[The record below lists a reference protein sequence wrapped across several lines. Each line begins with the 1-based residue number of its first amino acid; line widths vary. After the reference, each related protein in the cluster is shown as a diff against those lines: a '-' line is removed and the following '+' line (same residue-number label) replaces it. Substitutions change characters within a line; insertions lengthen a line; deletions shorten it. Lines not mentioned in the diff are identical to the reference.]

1 MPSADASAPDAFR
14 LPRNVKPSRY
24 RLTLQPDL
32 ETFTFKGEQTVDIE
46 IVEPTSSVAL
56 NAAEL
61 EIGRAALRRPPFD
74 SPPEGGIGG
83 GNSPAQGGN
92 GGGLAALSISLD
104 ADAETVTLDF
114 GETLAPGPAQLD
126 LEFTGVLNDRL
137 VGFYRSE
144 YQAPNPETGESE
156 TRYLATTQFE
166 ATDARRAFPC
176 WDEPAQKA
184 VFDVTLVFADGYQAV
199 SNTPIVEEK
208 ILRSAQNDN
217 GSGQNDNG
225 AVQSDVGPGL
235 KSVRFAETPVMS
247 TYLLAFVVGDLAAVA
262 ADAADGTRV
271 GVWTTRGKEN
281 QAGFALDTSVKLLGY
296 FNEYF
301 GIPYPLPKLDHI
313 AIPDFAAGAMENWGC
328 VTYRETALL
337 VDPENSS
344 AGTRQRVAEVVA
356 HEMAHMWFGDLVTME
371 WWDDL
376 WLNESFASW
385 MGTKAVDWL
394 FPDWEMWTQ
403 FVNMDTNRA
412 LSLDGLKN
420 SHPIEQEVKNPAEVS
435 QLFDAISY
443 SKGASVIRM
452 LEQFLGPE
460 VFRGGLYRYLSGNEY
475 GNARTQD
482 LWAALEQES
491 GQPVTAIMDSWVM
504 QMGYPVLQV
513 EAERSADDAQ
523 LSLSQERFVYDR
535 PEIAELDG
543 DAPPDIPDI
552 EDAGE
557 IWRVPVTVSAPGQV
571 TASTVMEA
579 REAQLTIPT
588 GDWYKVNA
596 DQTGFYRVNYSG
608 DDWRRLAP
616 AISSRELP
624 ATDRLGIQN
633 DAYALSRAGLLPITQ
648 FLELAGSYSGETD
661 ASVWSDLASNLRD
674 IEQLIA
680 AEPVR
685 PAYQKFGRELFGP
698 AARRAG
704 WTPRPGDGHLDSLL
718 RSTVLG
724 QAGSYNDPETLA
736 QATELFNSYLS
747 DPEAVH
753 PDLRGVVFSLAAQ
766 APTSDSERRATFD
779 RLWELEGRATL
790 QEEKIRLLLSMSRFQ
805 DAGLLRETLERAL
818 SPRVRSQDTITVV
831 SGVAANPVGREPAW
845 EFIKDNW
852 AEFDRRYGGGGFG
865 LMRLVS
871 VCSSFT
877 TEERRADVEGFFA
890 EHPAPAAERTIR
902 QALERI
908 RLNIRWLEQNLPALN
923 AWFGV

>member
-1 MPSADASAPDAFR
+1 MPSADAVV
-14 LPRNVKPSRY
+14 LPANVKPNKY

-32 ETFTFKGEQTVDIE
+32 NTFTFKGEQTVDIE
-46 IVEPTSSVAL
+46 ILEPTARIVL

-61 EIGRAALRRPPFD
+61 EITGVALRR
-74 SPPEGGIGG
+74 
-83 GNSPAQGGN
+83 N
-92 GGGLAALSISLD
+92 GSGTSTHAVSLD
-104 ADAETVTLDF
+104 ADTETVTLDF
-114 GETLAPGPAQLD
+114 GRTLSPGRAQLEM
-126 LEFTGVLNDRL
+126 EFTGILNDRL

-144 YQAPNPETGESE
+144 YQDAEGQ
-156 TRYLATTQFE
+156 TRHLATTQFE

-184 VFDVTLVFADGYQAV
+184 VFDVTLIFDEAYQAV
-199 SNTPIVEEK
+199 SNTPIVEE
-208 ILRSAQNDN
+208 SSPA
-217 GSGQNDNG
+217 
-225 AVQSDVGPGL
+225 PGL
-235 KSVRFAETPVMS
+235 RSVRFGETPIMS
-247 TYLLAFVVGDLAAVA
+247 TYLLAFVVGDLVSVE

-271 GVWTTRGKEN
+271 GIWTTRGKEN

-313 AIPDFAAGAMENWGC
+313 AIPDFAAGAMENWGA

-394 FPDWEMWTQ
+394 FPEWEMWTQ

-443 SKGASVIRM
+443 SKGGSVIRM
-452 LEQFLGPE
+452 LENFLGPE
-460 VFRGGLYRYLSGNEY
+460 VFQGGLYRYLKGHEY

-482 LWAALEQES
+482 LWAALEEES
-491 GQPVTAIMDSWVM
+491 GLPVTNIMDSWVK
-504 QMGYPVLQV
+504 QTGYPVLQV
-513 EAERSADDAQ
+513 QAARSEDEVQ
-523 LSLSQERFVYDR
+523 VSLSQERFVYDR
-535 PEIAELDG
+535 LLGEEEPNPEV
-543 DAPPDIPDI
+543 
-552 EDAGE
+552 
-557 IWRVPVTVSAPGQV
+557 WQVPVTVSAPG
-571 TASTVMEA
+571 ASSASMVMEA
-579 REAQLTIPT
+579 KEAAVSLLAASPAS
-588 GDWYKVNA
+588 DWYKVNA
-596 DQTGFYRVNYSG
+596 DQTGFYRVNYTNE
-608 DDWRRLAP
+608 DWQRLAP
-616 AISSRELP
+616 AIRSLELP

-680 AEPVR
+680 DEPVR
-685 PAYQKFGRELFGP
+685 PAYQRFGRELFAP

-704 WTPRPGDGHLDSLL
+704 WTPRPDDGHLDSLL

-724 QAGSYNDPETLA
+724 QSGTYNDPETLA
-736 QATELFNSYLS
+736 QATDLFQRYLS
-747 DPEAVH
+747 DPDAVH

-766 APTSDSERRATFD
+766 AGERATYD
-779 RLWELEGRATL
+779 QLWELEERASL
-790 QEEKIRLLLSMSRFQ
+790 QEEKIRLLLAMSRFQ
-805 DAGLLRETLERAL
+805 DVNLLNDTLERAL
-818 SPRVRSQDTITVV
+818 SSRVRSQDTITVV
-831 SGVAANPVGREPAW
+831 AGVAANPAGREPAW
-845 EFIKDNW
+845 EFVKSNW

-871 VCSSFT
+871 IVNSFT
-877 TEERRADVEGFFA
+877 TEERMADVERFFT
-890 EHPAPAAERTIR
+890 ENPAPAAERTIR
-902 QALERI
+902 QALERM
-908 RLNIRWLEQNLPALN
+908 RLNIRWLEQNRPALN
-923 AWFGV
+923 AWFGL

>member
-1 MPSADASAPDAFR
+1 MPSADAVV
-14 LPRNVKPSRY
+14 LPANVKPSKY
-24 RLTLQPDL
+24 SMTLRPDL
-32 ETFTFKGEQTVDIE
+32 ETFAFVGEQTVDID
-46 IVEPTSSVAL
+46 IAVPTARIKL

-61 EIGRAALRRPPFD
+61 EITDVVLRH
-74 SPPEGGIGG
+74 
-83 GNSPAQGGN
+83 N
-92 GGGLAALSISLD
+92 GSSIPVHSLSLNED
-104 ADAETVTLDF
+104 TETVTLDF
-114 GETLAPGPAQLD
+114 GQTLAQGPAQLYMK
-126 LEFTGVLNDRL
+126 FTGILNDRL

-144 YQAPNPETGESE
+144 YQDTEGQTK
-156 TRYLATTQFE
+156 YLATTQFE

-184 VFDVTLVFADGYQAV
+184 VFDVTLVFNDILQAV
-199 SNTPIVEEK
+199 SNTPIVEES
-208 ILRSAQNDN
+208 IPA
-217 GSGQNDNG
+217 
-225 AVQSDVGPGL
+225 PGM
-235 KSVRFAETPVMS
+235 KSVRFAETPIMS
-247 TYLLAFVVGDLAAVA
+247 TYLLAFVVGDLVSVEAPAAG
-262 ADAADGTRV
+262 GTKV

-443 SKGASVIRM
+443 SKGGSVLRM
-452 LEQFLGPE
+452 LENFLTPDI
-460 VFRGGLYRYLSGNEY
+460 FQKGLYRYLKANEY

-482 LWAALEQES
+482 LWSALEEES
-491 GQPVTAIMDSWVM
+491 GMPVTSIMDSWVK
-504 QMGYPVLQV
+504 QTGYPVLQI
-513 EAERSADDAQ
+513 EADRRPDGVMV
-523 LSLSQERFVYDR
+523 SLSQERFVYDHLLGEEEPN
-535 PEIAELDG
+535 PEV
-543 DAPPDIPDI
+543 
-552 EDAGE
+552 
-557 IWRVPVTVSAPGQV
+557 WQVPVSVSAPGA
-571 TASTVMEA
+571 TSASTVMDNKEA
-579 REAQLTIPT
+579 VITVPVPNPSE
-588 GDWYKVNA
+588 DWYKVNA
-596 DQTGFYRVNYSG
+596 GQTGFFRVNYTSE
-608 DDWRRLAP
+608 DWQRLAP
-616 AISSRELP
+616 AVSGRELP

-633 DAYALSRAGLLPITQ
+633 DAYALSRAGLLPVTQ

-674 IEQLIA
+674 IEQLISG
-680 AEPVR
+680 EPVH
-685 PAYQKFGRELFGP
+685 PAYQRFGRELFGP

-704 WTPRPGDGHLDSLL
+704 WTPRPQDGHLDSLL
-718 RSTVLG
+718 RSTTLG
-724 QAGSYNDPETLA
+724 QAGSYGDEDTLA
-736 QATELFNSYLS
+736 QASDLFRQYLENS
-747 DPEAVH
+747 DAVH
-753 PDLRGVVFSLAAQ
+753 PDLRGIVFSLAAQ
-766 APTSDSERRATFD
+766 AGDRTTFNHLWDLETRAS
-779 RLWELEGRATL
+779 L
-790 QEEKIRLLLSMSRFQ
+790 QEEKIRLLLAMSRFQ
-805 DAGLLRETLERAL
+805 DVALLNETLESSL
-818 SPRVRSQDTITVV
+818 TSRVRSQDTITVV
-831 SGVAANPVGREPAW
+831 ASVAANPKGRETAW
-845 EFIKDNW
+845 EFVKSNW

-871 VCSSFT
+871 IVNSFT
-877 TEERRADVEGFFA
+877 TEGQMADVENFFT
-890 EHPAPAAERTIR
+890 ENPAPAAERTIR
-902 QALERI
+902 QALERM
-908 RLNIRWLEQNLPALN
+908 RLNIRWLEQNRPALN
-923 AWFGV
+923 SWFGV

>member
-1 MPSADASAPDAFR
+1 MPSAEAVV
-14 LPRNVKPSRY
+14 LPSNVKPSKY
-24 RLTLQPDL
+24 RMTLHPDL
-32 ETFTFKGEQTVDIE
+32 ETFTFQGEQTVDIE
-46 IVEPTSSVAL
+46 IVVPTARISL

-61 EIGRAALRRPPFD
+61 EISGATLRR
-74 SPPEGGIGG
+74 
-83 GNSPAQGGN
+83 N
-92 GGGLAALSISLD
+92 GRTIPVRSISLD
-104 ADAETVTLDF
+104 ADTETAILDF
-114 GETLAPGPAQLD
+114 GETLSQGQAQLD
-126 LEFTGVLNDRL
+126 MQFTGILNDRL

-144 YQAPNPETGESE
+144 YQDAEGR

-184 VFDVTLVFADGYQAV
+184 VFDVTLVFADGYEAV

-208 ILRSAQNDN
+208 SPT
-217 GSGQNDNG
+217 
-225 AVQSDVGPGL
+225 PGK
-235 KSVRFAETPVMS
+235 KSVRFGETPVMS
-247 TYLLAFVVGDLAAVA
+247 TYLLVFVVGDLVSME
-262 ADAADGTRV
+262 ADADGTKV

-412 LSLDGLKN
+412 FSLDGLKN

-443 SKGASVIRM
+443 SKGGSVLRM
-452 LEQFLGPE
+452 LENFLGAE
-460 VFRGGLYRYLSGNEY
+460 VFRGGLYRYLKAHEY
-475 GNARTQD
+475 ANARTQD
-482 LWAALEQES
+482 LWAALEEES
-491 GQPVTAIMDSWVM
+491 GLPVTTIMDSWVK
-504 QMGYPVLQV
+504 QTGYPVLEV
-513 EAERSADDAQ
+513 EADRRANDVQ
-523 LSLSQERFVYDR
+523 ISLSQERFVYDR
-535 PEIAELDG
+535 PLG
-543 DAPPDIPDI
+543 
-552 EDAGE
+552 GE
-557 IWRVPVTVSAPGQV
+557 EPNPEVWQVPVTVSAPGSAS
-571 TASTVMEA
+571 ASTVMDSKEA
-579 REAQLTIPT
+579 VVTLAAAIPSD
-588 GDWYKVNA
+588 DWYKVNA
-596 DQTGFYRVNYSG
+596 DQTGFYRVNYSA
-608 DDWRRLAP
+608 DDWQRLSP
-616 AISSRELP
+616 AISAREFP

-680 AEPVR
+680 GEPVH
-685 PAYQKFGRELFGP
+685 PAYQRFGRELFGP

-704 WTPRPGDGHLDSLL
+704 WTPRPEDGHLDSLL

-724 QAGSYNDPETLA
+724 QSGSYNDPDTLG
-736 QATELFNSYLS
+736 QASDLFLQYLENP
-747 DPEAVH
+747 DAVH

-766 APTSDSERRATFD
+766 AGD
-779 RLWELEGRATL
+779 RTTYDQLWELEERTGL
-790 QEEKIRLLLSMSRFQ
+790 QEEKIRLLLAMSRFQ
-805 DAGLLRETLERAL
+805 DPELLNETLERAL
-818 SPRVRSQDTITVV
+818 SARVRSQDTITVV
-831 SGVAANPVGREPAW
+831 GGVAANPKGRQPAW
-845 EFIKDNW
+845 DFLKSNW
-852 AEFDRRYGGGGFG
+852 DEFDRRYGGGGFG

-871 VCSSFT
+871 ICSNFNT
-877 TEERRADVEGFFA
+877 DEQRTDVENFFA
-890 EHPAPAAERTIR
+890 ENPAPAAERTIR
-902 QALERI
+902 QALERVS
-908 RLNIRWLEQNLPALN
+908 LNIRWLEHNRPALN

>member
-1 MPSADASAPDAFR
+1 MPSAEAVV
-14 LPRNVKPSRY
+14 LPTNVKPSKY
-24 RLTLQPDL
+24 RMTLQPDIG
-32 ETFTFKGEQTVDIE
+32 TFTFKGEQTIDID
-46 IVEPTSSVAL
+46 IDVPTARIML

-61 EIGRAALRRPPFD
+61 EISEVTLRRN
-74 SPPEGGIGG
+74 GTY
-83 GNSPAQGGN
+83 AQVS
-92 GGGLAALSISLD
+92 SISLD
-104 ADAETVTLDF
+104 EESETATLDF
-114 GETLAPGPAQLD
+114 GRTLAQGPAQID
-126 LEFTGVLNDRL
+126 MKFTGILNDRL

-144 YQAPNPETGESE
+144 YQDAEGQ

-184 VFDVTLVFADGYQAV
+184 VFDVTLVFDDSLQAV
-199 SNTPIVEEK
+199 SNTPIVEE
-208 ILRSAQNDN
+208 S
-217 GSGQNDNG
+217 SP
-225 AVQSDVGPGL
+225 GPGL
-235 KSVRFAETPVMS
+235 KSVRFGETPIMS
-247 TYLLAFVVGDLAAVA
+247 TYLLAFVVGDVVSVQ
-262 ADAADGTRV
+262 ADAADGTTV

-296 FNEYF
+296 FNDYF

-337 VDPENSS
+337 VDPDNSS

-443 SKGASVIRM
+443 SKGGSVLRM
-452 LEQFLGPE
+452 LENFLTPD
-460 VFRGGLYRYLSGNEY
+460 VFQKGLYRYLKANEY

-482 LWAALEQES
+482 LWLALEEES
-491 GQPVTAIMDSWVM
+491 GMPVTSIMDSWVK
-504 QMGYPVLQV
+504 QTGYPVLQI
-513 EAERSADDAQ
+513 EADRRPDGVMV
-523 LSLSQERFVYDR
+523 SLSQERFVYDHLLGEEEPN
-535 PEIAELDG
+535 PEV
-543 DAPPDIPDI
+543 
-552 EDAGE
+552 
-557 IWRVPVTVSAPGQV
+557 WQVPVSVSAPGDTV
-571 TASTVMEA
+571 ASTVMEA
-579 REAQLTIPT
+579 KEAVVTVTTPRPSE
-588 GDWYKVNA
+588 DWYKVNA
-596 DQTGFYRVNYSG
+596 DQTGFFRVNYASE
-608 DDWRRLAP
+608 DWQRLAP
-616 AISSRELP
+616 AISGRELP

-633 DAYALSRAGLLPITQ
+633 DAYALSRAGLLPVTQ
-648 FLELAGSYSGETD
+648 FLELAGSYAGETD

-680 AEPVR
+680 GEPVH
-685 PAYQKFGRELFGP
+685 PAYQRFGRELFGP
-698 AARRAG
+698 VARRAG
-704 WTPRPGDGHLDSLL
+704 WTPRSEDGHLDSLL

-724 QAGSYNDPETLA
+724 QAGSYGDQETLS
-736 QATELFNSYLS
+736 QASGLFRKYLEN
-747 DPEAVH
+747 PEAVH
-753 PDLRGVVFSLAAQ
+753 PDLRGIVFSLAAQ
-766 APTSDSERRATFD
+766 AGD
-779 RLWELEGRATL
+779 RTTYDQLWELEERTGL
-790 QEEKIRLLLSMSRFQ
+790 QEEKIRLLLAMSRFQ
-805 DAGLLRETLERAL
+805 DVGLLNEALESSL
-818 SPRVRSQDTITVV
+818 SARVRSQDTITVV
-831 SGVAANPVGREPAW
+831 AGVAANPMGREPAW
-845 EFIKDNW
+845 EFVKSNW

-871 VCSSFT
+871 IVNSFT
-877 TEERRADVEGFFA
+877 TEERKADVEDFFSDN
-890 EHPAPAAERTIR
+890 PAPAAERTIR
-902 QALERI
+902 QALERMS
-908 RLNIRWLEQNLPALN
+908 LNIRWLEQNRPALN

>member
-1 MPSADASAPDAFR
+1 MPSADAVV
-14 LPRNVKPSRY
+14 LPASVKPNKY

-32 ETFTFKGEQTVDIE
+32 NTFTFKGEQTVDIE
-46 IVEPTSSVAL
+46 IVEPTARVVL

-61 EIGRAALRRPPFD
+61 EISGVTLRRNGSETSTHSV
-74 SPPEGGIGG
+74 SP
-83 GNSPAQGGN
+83 
-92 GGGLAALSISLD
+92 D
-104 ADAETVTLDF
+104 ADTETVTLDF
-114 GETLAPGPAQLD
+114 GRTLSPGRAQLEM
-126 LEFTGVLNDRL
+126 EFTGILNDRL

-144 YQAPNPETGESE
+144 YQDAEGQTKH
-156 TRYLATTQFE
+156 LATTQFE

-184 VFDVTLVFADGYQAV
+184 VFDVTLIFDDAYQSV
-199 SNTPIVEEK
+199 SNTPIVEE
-208 ILRSAQNDN
+208 SSPA
-217 GSGQNDNG
+217 
-225 AVQSDVGPGL
+225 PGL
-235 KSVRFAETPVMS
+235 RSVRFGETPIMS
-247 TYLLAFVVGDLAAVA
+247 TYLLAFVVGDLVSVE

-271 GVWTTRGKEN
+271 GIWTTRGKEN

-313 AIPDFAAGAMENWGC
+313 AIPDFAAGAMENWGA

-394 FPDWEMWTQ
+394 FPEWEMWTQ

-443 SKGASVIRM
+443 SKGGSVIRM
-452 LEQFLGPE
+452 LENFLGPE
-460 VFRGGLYRYLSGNEY
+460 VFQSGLYRYLKGHEY

-482 LWAALEQES
+482 LWEALEEES
-491 GQPVTAIMDSWVM
+491 GLPVTNIMDSWVK
-504 QMGYPVLQV
+504 QTGYPVLQV
-513 EAERSADDAQ
+513 QAARSEDEVQ
-523 LSLSQERFVYDR
+523 VSLSQERFVYDR
-535 PEIAELDG
+535 LLGEEEPNPEV
-543 DAPPDIPDI
+543 
-552 EDAGE
+552 
-557 IWRVPVTVSAPGQV
+557 WQVPVTVSAPG
-571 TASTVMEA
+571 ASSASMVMEA
-579 REAQLTIPT
+579 KEAGVSLPAASPAN
-588 GDWYKVNA
+588 DWYKVNA
-596 DQTGFYRVNYSG
+596 DQTGFYRVNYTNE
-608 DDWRRLAP
+608 DWQRLAP
-616 AISSRELP
+616 AIRSLELP

-680 AEPVR
+680 DEPVR
-685 PAYQKFGRELFGP
+685 PAYQRFGRELFAP

-704 WTPRPGDGHLDSLL
+704 WTPRADDGHLDSLL

-724 QAGSYNDPETLA
+724 QSGTYNDPETLA
-736 QATELFNSYLS
+736 QATDLFQRYLS
-747 DPEAVH
+747 DPDAVH

-766 APTSDSERRATFD
+766 AGD
-779 RLWELEGRATL
+779 RTTYDQLWELEERASL
-790 QEEKIRLLLSMSRFQ
+790 QEEKIRLLLAMSRFQ
-805 DAGLLRETLERAL
+805 DVELLKDTLERAL
-818 SPRVRSQDTITVV
+818 SSRVRSQDTITVV
-831 SGVAANPVGREPAW
+831 AGVAANPAGREPAW
-845 EFIKDNW
+845 EFVKSNW

-871 VCSSFT
+871 IVNSFT
-877 TEERRADVEGFFA
+877 TEERMADVERFFA
-890 EHPAPAAERTIR
+890 DNPAPAAERTIR
-902 QALERI
+902 QALERM
-908 RLNIRWLEQNLPALN
+908 RLNIRWLEQNRQALN
-923 AWFGV
+923 AWFGL

>member
-1 MPSADASAPDAFR
+1 MPSADAVV
-14 LPRNVKPSRY
+14 LPTNVKPAKY
-24 RLTLQPDL
+24 RMTLQPDL
-32 ETFTFKGEQTVDIE
+32 GTFTFTGEQTIDVE
-46 IVEPTSSVAL
+46 ILLPTARVAL

-61 EIGRAALRRPPFD
+61 EISDVTLRRNGT
-74 SPPEGGIGG
+74 SI
-83 GNSPAQGGN
+83 PAQ
-92 GGGLAALSISLD
+92 SISLD
-104 ADAETVTLDF
+104 EATETAMLDF
-114 GETLAPGPAQLD
+114 GRTLAQGPAQLD
-126 LEFTGVLNDRL
+126 MKFTGVLNDRL

-144 YQAPNPETGESE
+144 YQDTEGQ

-184 VFDVTLVFADGYQAV
+184 VFDVTLVFDDSLQAV
-199 SNTPIVEEK
+199 SNTPVVEE
-208 ILRSAQNDN
+208 SSPA
-217 GSGQNDNG
+217 
-225 AVQSDVGPGL
+225 PGL
-235 KSVRFAETPVMS
+235 RSVRFGETPVMS
-247 TYLLAFVVGDLAAVA
+247 TYLLAFVVGDLVSVHE
-262 ADAADGTRV
+262 DAADGTTV

-296 FNEYF
+296 FNDYF

-337 VDPENSS
+337 VDPANSS

-443 SKGASVIRM
+443 SKGGSVLRM
-452 LEQFLGPE
+452 LEHFLTPD
-460 VFRGGLYRYLSGNEY
+460 VFQQGLYRYLKANEY

-482 LWAALEQES
+482 LWAALEEES
-491 GQPVTAIMDSWVM
+491 GLPVTDIMDSWVK
-504 QMGYPVLQV
+504 QTGYPVVQV
-513 EAERSADDAQ
+513 EGERSGDDVQ
-523 LSLSQERFVYDR
+523 LSLSQERFFYDR
-535 PEIAELDG
+535 PDPAEGGGASPVLRQAQDDGNAQDDG
-543 DAPPDIPDI
+543 D
-552 EDAGE
+552 GGGL
-557 IWRVPVTVSAPGQV
+557 WRVPVTVSGPGAV
-571 TASTVMEA
+571 TASTVMES
-579 REAQLTIPT
+579 REAQLAIPT
-588 GDWYKVNA
+588 DDWFKVNA
-596 DQTGFYRVNYSG
+596 GQTGFFRVNYTG
-608 DDWRRLAP
+608 EDWQRLAP
-616 AISSRELP
+616 AIGAGSLP

-633 DAYALSRAGLLPITQ
+633 DAYALSRAGLLPVTQ
-648 FLELAGSYSGETD
+648 FLELAGSYAGETD

-680 AEPVR
+680 GEPVH
-685 PAYQKFGRELFGP
+685 PAYQSFGRELFSP

-704 WTPRPGDGHLDSLL
+704 WTPRPDDGHLDSLL

-724 QAGSYNDPETLA
+724 QAGSYGDEETLT
-736 QATELFNSYLS
+736 QASDLFRQYLEN
-747 DPEAVH
+747 PEAVH
-753 PDLRGVVFSLAAQ
+753 PDLRGIVFSLAAQ
-766 APTSDSERRATFD
+766 AGD
-779 RLWELEGRATL
+779 RTTYGQLWELEERTGL
-790 QEEKIRLLLSMSRFQ
+790 QEEKVRLLLAMSRFQ
-805 DAGLLRETLERAL
+805 DVALLNETLASSL
-818 SPRVRSQDTITVV
+818 GTRVRSQDTITVV
-831 SGVAANPVGREPAW
+831 AGVAANPIGREPAW
-845 EFIKDNW
+845 EFVKDNW

-871 VCSSFT
+871 IVNSFT
-877 TEERRADVEGFFA
+877 TDEQMADVERFFA
-890 EHPAPAAERTIR
+890 DNPAPAAERTIR
-902 QALERI
+902 QALERM
-908 RLNIRWLEQNLPALN
+908 RLNIRWLEQNRPALN
-923 AWFGV
+923 SWFGV